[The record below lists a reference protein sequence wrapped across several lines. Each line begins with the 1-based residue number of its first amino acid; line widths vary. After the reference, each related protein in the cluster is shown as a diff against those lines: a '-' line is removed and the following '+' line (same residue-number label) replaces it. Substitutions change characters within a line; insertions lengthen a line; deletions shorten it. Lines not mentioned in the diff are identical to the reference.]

1 MNNEHIDVTQ
11 DIIDDPKLNAA
22 SCHNCFLHSAIVNHF
37 ECNPRQV
44 AIGTVTV
51 DIGEKVYEC
60 SEGITEWQLNSISNG
75 SNIDRLNI
83 EGDKELVEKYP
94 VEPITIVV
102 DEYNKRIYIEGEHD
116 E

>member
-22 SCHNCFLHSAIVNHF
+22 NCHNCFLHSAIVNHF
-37 ECNPRQV
+37 ECNPRQI

-51 DIGEKVYEC
+51 DIGEEVYVC
-60 SEGITEWQLNSISNG
+60 SQGLTQWQMNSIDNG
-75 SNIDRLNI
+75 VNIGRSFRGEALL
-83 EGDKELVEKYP
+83 EVKP

-102 DEYNKRIYIEGEHD
+102 DEPNKRIYIEGEHD